1 MCVAENEDIFI
12 TDNKETLDILNFNYE
27 NIYKWYL
34 LSLSA
39 FSVLSLFARAY
50 ISRKCIYV

>member
-1 MCVAENEDIFI
+1 MCVAENEDI